1 MSGGFDSGVSKFSFS
16 SVQFSSVSITDGMGF
31 LSVSVFVSLSS
42 CLFLSLSLSLSLVR
56 VRVGDDDGGEEGWK
70 SFGIVVGGVFFWDGY
85 PLSGREGE

>member
-1 MSGGFDSGVSKFSFS
+1 MEWGF
-16 SVQFSSVSITDGMGF
+16 
-31 LSVSVFVSLSS
+31 SLSP
-42 CLFLSLSLSLSLVR
+42 CLSLSLVVSSSLSLSLSLSLVR